1 MNTKFKPNLNSRT
14 FRITAT
20 IGILSILLLVGVA
33 FAQTLR
39 NRNQTDLSSKH
50 DPLIE
55 QIQKSTNYSIRIE
68 QDEDAPMKILE
79 SSVKEISA
87 ADYEKL
93 TSEKSASQTII
104 SAPTT
109 KMVNVS
115 DKVIS
120 HVMINIYDA
129 ATDRGKG
136 LYIREL
142 SIKPGDT
149 YTIVPENFVRQEIV
163 TKVDE
168 NSNLA
173 STVNA
178 AMRNKKFWL
187 PFTDKSQLQVRIG
200 VTFADGTKWFNR
212 SQNGGNE
219 K

>member
-1 MNTKFKPNLNSRT
+1 MNKRFKNNLNSSA

-20 IGILSILLLVGVA
+20 IGILLILLLVGVA

-39 NRNQTDLSSKH
+39 NRNQTVLSSKQ

-55 QIQKSTNYSIRIE
+55 QIQKSANYSIRIE
-68 QDEDAPMKILE
+68 QDADAPLKILE
-79 SSVKEISA
+79 SSVKEVSA
-87 ADYEKL
+87 TDYEKL
-93 TSEKSASQTII
+93 TSEKPASQTII

-115 DKVIS
+115 DKVITQ
-120 HVMINIYDA
+120 VMINIYDA

-136 LYIREL
+136 LFIREL

-149 YTIVPENFVRQEIV
+149 YTIAPENFVRQETV

-168 NSNLA
+168 NNNLA

-187 PFTDKSQLQVRIG
+187 PFTDKSQIQVRIS
-200 VTFADGTKWFNR
+200 VTFDDGTKWFNR
-212 SQNGGNE
+212 SQNGETE